1 MKKFSFMLVF
11 ALIATLAYAQKKPLD
26 HSVYDSW
33 KSLNAV
39 SVPRNGDILIYNINP
54 GEGDT
59 ELVIENIRTGKKT
72 IVPRATRAKLSEDG
86 SKVVAVIKPLF
97 EQTRQAKIKK
107 AKKEDM
113 PKDTLALIDVKSG
126 KVEKFANLKSHATAD
141 KWSNYLAFE
150 LTPAK
155 EKAEKKDAKDEKKKP
170 APKKEV
176 NKLLVMNVLTNK
188 VDTLKNV
195 TSYKFNEDG
204 SWLAYVV
211 EPEKKDSLGKAGLFL
226 YNPANGESKAV
237 LEGAKGSKLK
247 TPTFS
252 EVGTMAFYANT
263 DTTKAA
269 KKNIDN
275 YF

>member
-126 KVEKFANLKSHATAD
+126 NVEKFANLKSHATAD
-141 KWSNYLAFE
+141 KWSTYLAFE

-155 EKAEKKDAKDEKKKP
+155 EKADKKAPKADAKDDKKKP

-188 VDTLKNV
+188 VDTIKNV

-211 EPEKKDSLGKAGLFL
+211 EPSSTALLSPLAGL
-226 YNPANGESKAV
+226 
-237 LEGAKGSKLK
+237 
-247 TPTFS
+247 
-252 EVGTMAFYANT
+252 
-263 DTTKAA
+263 
-269 KKNIDN
+269 
-275 YF
+275 

>member
-54 GEGDT
+54 GEGDG

-72 IVPRATRAKLSEDG
+72 IVPRANRAKLSEDG

-126 KVEKFANLKSHATAD
+126 KVEKYANYKSHATAD

-150 LTPAK
+150 LTSAK
-155 EKAEKKDAKDEKKKP
+155 EKADKKDAKDAKKKP
-170 APKKEV
+170 APKKDT

-188 VDTLKNV
+188 VDTIKNV
-195 TSYKFNEDG
+195 TS
-204 SWLAYVV
+204 
-211 EPEKKDSLGKAGLFL
+211 
-226 YNPANGESKAV
+226 
-237 LEGAKGSKLK
+237 
-247 TPTFS
+247 
-252 EVGTMAFYANT
+252 
-263 DTTKAA
+263 
-269 KKNIDN
+269 
-275 YF
+275 